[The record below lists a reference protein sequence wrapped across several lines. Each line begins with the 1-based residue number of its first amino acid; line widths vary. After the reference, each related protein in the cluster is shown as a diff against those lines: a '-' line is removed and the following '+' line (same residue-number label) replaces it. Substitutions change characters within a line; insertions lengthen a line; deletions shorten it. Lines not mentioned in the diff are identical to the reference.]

1 MSTTTSITTT
11 YSGEFAGQYI
21 SAALTSGKTLNDGAI
36 TIKPNVKFKEVL
48 KTLSTD
54 DVVKDATCDFDPT
67 STLTLGESILEPKE
81 LQVNLQLCKADFRS
95 DWEAIQMGYS
105 AYDKLPDNLA
115 DYILGY
121 VAGKIAESVENNIWS
136 GDDSAASGNNLFEG
150 FEQRLSSS
158 ALSGVGSSTIS
169 SSNVVTFL
177 GKVVDNIPSAVY
189 GKDDVTIYIP
199 NNVYQSYVRALGGF
213 SSSVSSGAFSA
224 PTDGVDSQSSL
235 WFNFQRNLTFEG
247 LKVQRCAGMSSN
259 RAIVAQKS
267 NLFFGTG
274 LLSDHNEVKLLDMAD
289 LDGSQNVRVIARF
302 TAGTQVGI
310 SDDAKHFTATT

>member
-1 MSTTTSITTT
+1 MATTTSITTT
-11 YSGEFAGQYI
+11 YSGEKAAGYI
-21 SAALTSGKTLNDGAI
+21 SAALTSGKTLNDGSI
-36 TIKPNVKFKEVL
+36 TIKPNVKYKEVL
-48 KTLSTD
+48 KSLSTD

-81 LQVNLQLCKADFRS
+81 LQVNLALCKADFRS
-95 DWEAIQMGYS
+95 DWEAVQMGFS
-105 AYDKLPDNLA
+105 AFDKLPGSLA
-115 DYILGY
+115 EYILAY
-121 VAGKIAESVENNIWS
+121 VAGKIAESVENNIWN

-158 ALSGVGSSTIS
+158 ALSGVGSTTIS
-169 SSNVVTFL
+169 ASNVVTFL

-189 GKDDVTIYIP
+189 GKDDVTIYVP
-199 NNVYQSYVRALGGF
+199 NNVYQSYVRSLGGF
-213 SSSVSSGAFSA
+213 SSSSA

-235 WFNFQRNLTFEG
+235 WFNFQRGLTFEG
-247 LKVQRCAGMSSN
+247 MKIQRCPGMSSN
-259 RAIVAQKS
+259 RAIVGQAS
-267 NLFFGTG
+267 NLYFGTG

-310 SDDAKHFTATT
+310 SADAKHFTPGS